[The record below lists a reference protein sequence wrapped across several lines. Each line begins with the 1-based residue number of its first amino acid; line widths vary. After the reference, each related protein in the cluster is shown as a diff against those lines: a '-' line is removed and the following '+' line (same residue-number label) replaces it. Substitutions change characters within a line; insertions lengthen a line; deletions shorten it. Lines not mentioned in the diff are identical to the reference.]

1 MGPYKLLDF
10 GACGGVD
17 ANKENNFNIA
27 NYSRHGGFASLETR
41 RHAHYGNR
49 NPMNSLPFNSI
60 YVNVTMVTVTE
71 VTL

>member
-1 MGPYKLLDF
+1 MKWV
-10 GACGGVD
+10 CGQR
-17 ANKENNFNIA
+17 KTPFNIA
-27 NYSRHGGFASLETR
+27 NYPRHGGFARLEAR

-49 NPMNSLPFNSI
+49 KPMNSLPFNSI